1 MLKPTCQKILES
13 CEKYRRSIL
22 GHVVRKRIEHVI
34 EVGRC
39 QFTTFK
45 PFIEK
50 LLNLLR
56 ET

>member
-22 GHVVRKRIEHVI
+22 GHVVRKRIEHVV